1 MINKLVVILFLS
13 VFTSAGESP
22 YIKESDIIALGYSS
36 LEWAILNSIGT
47 TDPPNDAGGLIVL
60 LGHIDTDE
68 SRELLIKLTNY
79 YLGSATAEALSYSIV
94 KQGNKILPDLKRTLE
109 TPVICAS
116 NEMTPSK
123 KCLSIESRNR
133 SIQYDIDFIN
143 SGKKLD
149 YIL

>member
-22 YIKESDIIALGYSS
+22 YIKESDIIVLGYSS

-79 YLGSATAEALSYSIV
+79 YLGSAIGEARSYSIL
-94 KQGNKILPDLKRTLE
+94 KHGMKILDSLKREANKSSRCDVKLMRKVRCYTTSE
-109 TPVICAS
+109 RKERI
-116 NEMTPSK
+116 EHYIK
-123 KCLSIESRNR
+123 SIEL
-133 SIQYDIDFIN
+133 
-143 SGKKLD
+143 GKEGE
-149 YIL
+149 YVI